1 MQRRPGPKP
10 GVPTRG
16 AFSMED
22 DIIDSLYGAIR
33 TVPDFPIEGIMFR
46 DITPVLADGELLT
59 SLVDR
64 MIVDLNALDWQP
76 THIAGP
82 ESRGFIFGSMV
93 AERLGVGFVPVRKP
107 GKLPH
112 KVMSEEYELEY
123 GSNVLEVHVD
133 ALGSDDRVVILDDLL
148 ATGGTVAAT
157 ANLCTRLG
165 ADVLGAMFL
174 IELEG
179 LNGAENTGIDT
190 HSLLSFPA

>member
-1 MQRRPGPKP
+1 
-10 GVPTRG
+10 
-16 AFSMED
+16 MED
-22 DIIDSLYGAIR
+22 DIIDTLYGAIR

-64 MIVDLNALDWQP
+64 MVMDMDALGWQP

-93 AERLGVGFVPVRKP
+93 ADRLGVGFVPVRKP
-107 GKLPH
+107 GKLPYQ
-112 KVMSEEYELEY
+112 VASAEYALEY
-123 GSNVLEVHVD
+123 GTNTLEIHTD
-133 ALGSDDRVVILDDLL
+133 AIKQGDRVVILVDLL

-157 ANLCTRLG
+157 VGLCRGLG
-165 ADVLGAMFL
+165 ASVEGAMFL

-179 LNGAENTGIDT
+179 LGGSAKIGVDA
-190 HSLLSFPA
+190 HSLLTFPA

>member
-64 MIVDLNALDWQP
+64 MIVDMNALDWQP

-157 ANLCTRLG
+157 ANLCKRLG

>member
-1 MQRRPGPKP
+1 
-10 GVPTRG
+10 
-16 AFSMED
+16 MED
-22 DIIDSLYGAIR
+22 DIIDTLYGAIR

-64 MIVDLNALDWQP
+64 MVMDMDALGWQP

-93 AERLGVGFVPVRKP
+93 ADRLGVGVVPVRKP
-107 GKLPH
+107 GKLPYQ
-112 KVMSEEYELEY
+112 VASAEYALEY
-123 GSNVLEVHVD
+123 GTNTLEIHTD
-133 ALGSDDRVVILDDLL
+133 AIKQGDRVVILDDLL

-157 ANLCTRLG
+157 VGLCRGLG
-165 ADVLGAMFL
+165 ASVEGAMFL

-179 LNGAENTGIDT
+179 LGGSAKIGVDA
-190 HSLLSFPA
+190 HSLLTFPA

>member
-1 MQRRPGPKP
+1 
-10 GVPTRG
+10 
-16 AFSMED
+16 MED
-22 DIIDSLYGAIR
+22 DIIDTLYGAIR

-64 MIVDLNALDWQP
+64 MVMDMDALGWQP

-93 AERLGVGFVPVRKP
+93 ADRLGVVFVPVRKP
-107 GKLPH
+107 GKLPYQ
-112 KVMSEEYELEY
+112 VASAEYALEY
-123 GSNVLEVHVD
+123 GTNTLEIHTD
-133 ALGSDDRVVILDDLL
+133 AIKQGDRVVILDDLL

-157 ANLCTRLG
+157 VGLCRGLG
-165 ADVLGAMFL
+165 ASVEGAMFL

-179 LNGAENTGIDT
+179 LGGSAKIGVDA
-190 HSLLSFPA
+190 HSLLTFPA

>member
-1 MQRRPGPKP
+1 
-10 GVPTRG
+10 
-16 AFSMED
+16 MED
-22 DIIDSLYGAIR
+22 DIIDTLYGAIR

-64 MIVDLNALDWQP
+64 MVMDMDALGWQP

-93 AERLGVGFVPVRKP
+93 ADRLGVGFVPVRKP
-107 GKLPH
+107 GKLPYQ
-112 KVMSEEYELEY
+112 VASAEYALEY
-123 GSNVLEVHVD
+123 GTNTLEIHTD
-133 ALGSDDRVVILDDLL
+133 AIKQGDRVVILDDLL

-157 ANLCTRLG
+157 VGLCRGLG
-165 ADVLGAMFL
+165 ASVEGAMFL

-179 LNGAENTGIDT
+179 LGAVPKSVSTLT
-190 HSLLSFPA
+190 LC

>member
-1 MQRRPGPKP
+1 
-10 GVPTRG
+10 
-16 AFSMED
+16 MED

-33 TVPDFPIEGIMFR
+33 TVPDFPIKGIMFR

-64 MIVDLNALDWQP
+64 MVMDMDALGWQP

-93 AERLGVGFVPVRKP
+93 ADRLGVGFVPVRKP
-107 GKLPH
+107 GKLPYQ
-112 KVMSEEYELEY
+112 VASAEYALEY
-123 GSNVLEVHVD
+123 GTNTLEIHTD
-133 ALGSDDRVVILDDLL
+133 AIKQGDRVVIVDDLL

-157 ANLCTRLG
+157 VGLCRGLG
-165 ADVLGAMFL
+165 ASVEGAMFL

-179 LNGAENTGIDT
+179 LGGSAKIGVDA
-190 HSLLSFPA
+190 HSLLTFPA

>member
-1 MQRRPGPKP
+1 
-10 GVPTRG
+10 
-16 AFSMED
+16 MEN
-22 DIIDSLYGAIR
+22 DIIDTLYGAIR

-64 MIVDLNALDWQP
+64 MVMDMDALGWQP

-93 AERLGVGFVPVRKP
+93 ADRLGVGFVPVRKP
-107 GKLPH
+107 GKLPYQ
-112 KVMSEEYELEY
+112 VASAEYALEY
-123 GSNVLEVHVD
+123 GTNTLEIHTD
-133 ALGSDDRVVILDDLL
+133 AIKQGDRVVILDDLL

-157 ANLCTRLG
+157 VGLCRGLG
-165 ADVLGAMFL
+165 ASVEGAMFL

-179 LNGAENTGIDT
+179 LGGSAKIGVDA
-190 HSLLSFPA
+190 HSLLTFPA

>member
-1 MQRRPGPKP
+1 M
-10 GVPTRG
+10 V
-16 AFSMED
+16 D

-64 MIVDLNALDWQP
+64 MVMDMDALDWQP

-93 AERLGVGFVPVRKP
+93 ADRLGVGFVPVRKP
-107 GKLPH
+107 GKLPYQ
-112 KVMSEEYELEY
+112 VASAEYALEY
-123 GSNVLEVHVD
+123 GTNTLEIHTD
-133 ALGSDDRVVILDDLL
+133 AIKQGDRVVILDDLL

-157 ANLCTRLG
+157 VGLCRGLG
-165 ADVLGAMFL
+165 ASVEGAMFL

-179 LNGAENTGIDT
+179 LGGSAKIGVDA
-190 HSLLSFPA
+190 HSLLTFPA

>member
-1 MQRRPGPKP
+1 
-10 GVPTRG
+10 
-16 AFSMED
+16 MEE
-22 DIIDSLYGAIR
+22 DIIDGLYGAIR

-64 MIVDLNALDWQP
+64 MVMDMDALGWQP

-93 AERLGVGFVPVRKP
+93 ADRLGAGFVPVRKP
-107 GKLPH
+107 GKLPYQ
-112 KVMSEEYELEY
+112 VASAEYALEY
-123 GSNVLEVHVD
+123 GTNTLEIHTD
-133 ALGSDDRVVILDDLL
+133 AIKQGDRVVILDDLL

-157 ANLCTRLG
+157 VGLCRGLG
-165 ADVLGAMFL
+165 ASVEGAMFL

-179 LNGAENTGIDT
+179 LGGSAKIGVDA
-190 HSLLSFPA
+190 HSLLTFPA

>member
-1 MQRRPGPKP
+1 
-10 GVPTRG
+10 
-16 AFSMED
+16 MED
-22 DIIDSLYGAIR
+22 DIIDTLYGAIR

-64 MIVDLNALDWQP
+64 MVMDMDALGWQP

-93 AERLGVGFVPVRKP
+93 ADRLGVGFVPVRKP
-107 GKLPH
+107 GKLPYQ
-112 KVMSEEYELEY
+112 VASAEYALEY
-123 GSNVLEVHVD
+123 GTNTLEIDTD
-133 ALGSDDRVVILDDLL
+133 AIKQGDRVVILDDLL

-157 ANLCTRLG
+157 VGLCRGLG
-165 ADVLGAMFL
+165 ASVEGAMFL

-179 LNGAENTGIDT
+179 LGGSAKIGVDA
-190 HSLLSFPA
+190 HSLLTFPA

>member
-64 MIVDLNALDWQP
+64 MIMDMDALDWQP

-123 GSNVLEVHVD
+123 GSNALEMHVD
-133 ALGSDDRVVILDDLL
+133 AVGSNDKVVILDDLL

-157 ANLCTRLG
+157 ANLCKRLG

>member
-1 MQRRPGPKP
+1 
-10 GVPTRG
+10 
-16 AFSMED
+16 MEN
-22 DIIDSLYGAIR
+22 DIIDTLYGAIR

-64 MIVDLNALDWQP
+64 MVMDMDALDWQP

-93 AERLGVGFVPVRKP
+93 ADRLGVGFVPVRKP
-107 GKLPH
+107 GKLPYQ
-112 KVMSEEYELEY
+112 VASAEYALEY
-123 GSNVLEVHVD
+123 GTNTLEIHTD
-133 ALGSDDRVVILDDLL
+133 AIKQGDRVVILDDLL

-157 ANLCTRLG
+157 VGLCRGLG
-165 ADVLGAMFL
+165 ASVEGAMFL

-179 LNGAENTGIDT
+179 LGGSAKIGVDA
-190 HSLLSFPA
+190 HSLLTFPA

>member
-1 MQRRPGPKP
+1 M
-10 GVPTRG
+10 V
-16 AFSMED
+16 D

-64 MIVDLNALDWQP
+64 MVMDMDALGWQP

-93 AERLGVGFVPVRKP
+93 ADRLGVGFVPVRKP
-107 GKLPH
+107 GKLPYQ
-112 KVMSEEYELEY
+112 VASAEYALEY
-123 GSNVLEVHVD
+123 GTNTLEIHTD
-133 ALGSDDRVVILDDLL
+133 AIKQGDRVVILDDLL

-157 ANLCTRLG
+157 VGLCRGLG
-165 ADVLGAMFL
+165 ASVEGAMFL

-179 LNGAENTGIDT
+179 LGGSAQIGVDA
-190 HSLLSFPA
+190 HSLLTFPA

>member
-1 MQRRPGPKP
+1 
-10 GVPTRG
+10 
-16 AFSMED
+16 MED
-22 DIIDSLYGAIR
+22 DIIDTLYGAIR

-64 MIVDLNALDWQP
+64 MVMDMDALGWQP

-93 AERLGVGFVPVRKP
+93 ADRLGVGFVPVRKP
-107 GKLPH
+107 GKLPYQ
-112 KVMSEEYELEY
+112 VASAEYALEY
-123 GSNVLEVHVD
+123 GTNTLEIHTD
-133 ALGSDDRVVILDDLL
+133 AIKQGDRVVIVDDLL

-157 ANLCTRLG
+157 VGLCRGLG
-165 ADVLGAMFL
+165 ASVEGAMFL

-179 LNGAENTGIDT
+179 LGGSAKIGVDA
-190 HSLLSFPA
+190 HSLLTFPA